1 MNTVSERIWKK
12 AVTVQFE
19 TLKLHS
25 SGQIEAHRVDIR
37 CGGWEWKR
45 SSLECKSQTL
55 PLTPTRLVRWIF
67 NVWVATVR
75 NKLAFLNTSINLLA
89 PETARN
95 SVIRWTTVDLSRM
108 ILHRRVSRLGILWII
123 CVIAYCFIM
132 VLLSF
137 RVYLLDSLSSSL
149 NEWLLSCL
157 INGGIYFS
165 IYNLVV
171 LQNEL
176 YVRETVHHQYNDV
189 NNQQDATT
197 FSFINLIIQPY
208 MFRASHLNRATGR
221 QQYRCIV
228 PKAVYTVK
236 KCSWGWANLSFETR
250 RADLKR
256 LIKKKLLHLFGCL
269 HCSFGTLIIRYDCP
283 YNRQMERHFT
293 LLHTTNIIT
302 LLPVNDVI

>member
-1 MNTVSERIWKK
+1 
-12 AVTVQFE
+12 
-19 TLKLHS
+19 
-25 SGQIEAHRVDIR
+25 
-37 CGGWEWKR
+37 
-45 SSLECKSQTL
+45 
-55 PLTPTRLVRWIF
+55 
-67 NVWVATVR
+67 
-75 NKLAFLNTSINLLA
+75 
-89 PETARN
+89 
-95 SVIRWTTVDLSRM
+95 M

-197 FSFINLIIQPY
+197 FSFISLFKSAQHVSGDNFAHPQEHFL
-208 MFRASHLNRATGR
+208 T
-221 QQYRCIV
+221 
-228 PKAVYTVK
+228 VYT
-236 KCSWGWANLSFETR
+236 A
-250 RADLKR
+250 
-256 LIKKKLLHLFGCL
+256 
-269 HCSFGTLIIRYDCP
+269 FGT
-283 YNRQMERHFT
+283 MHRHCCR
-293 LLHTTNIIT
+293 
-302 LLPVNDVI
+302 PVPRLRRN